1 VAVPDY
7 LSALSGDIK
16 GLRVGAPPEC
26 FGEGLDPEVKEK
38 VEAGIRKL
46 TRCGAE
52 IVEVSLPHMKYVIA
66 VYYIIATAEA
76 SSNLARYDGVRYGF
90 RAEEA
95 RALSEMYRKTRDEG
109 FGAEVKRRI
118 MLGTFVLSSGYYD
131 AYYEKAQRVRSML
144 ANDFAEAFKKCDVI
158 ATPTAPT
165 PAFKIGEKSDDP
177 LAMYLS
183 DIYTVTVNLAGVPAI
198 SVPCGQSSAGLPIGL
213 QLIGNHFDE
222 ARLLNAAYAYE
233 SA

>member
-1 VAVPDY
+1 
-7 LSALSGDIK
+7 
-16 GLRVGAPPEC
+16 
-26 FGEGLDPEVKEK
+26 
-38 VEAGIRKL
+38 
-46 TRCGAE
+46 
-52 IVEVSLPHMKYVIA
+52 
-66 VYYIIATAEA
+66 
-76 SSNLARYDGVRYGF
+76 
-90 RAEEA
+90 
-95 RALSEMYRKTRDEG
+95 
-109 FGAEVKRRI
+109 
-118 MLGTFVLSSGYYD
+118 LSSGYYD

-165 PAFKIGEKSDDP
+165 PAFKIGEKSNDP

-222 ARLLNAAYAYE
+222 SRLLNAAYAYE
-233 SA
+233 LT